1 MADATDAFST
11 IDDFLLSLGEGVS
24 HAQAELA
31 RAGVSGPP
39 GAEVLYQL
47 PRVEFELKMNL
58 TVVQDRA
65 LSQRYRYLRAIRS
78 NDKHLLFKPLTNEEA
93 SSTLEIAATVKGA
106 FIAVPANNG
115 LPAPVMRTLV
125 DPSDPRA
132 PRVSITVSNAAGE
145 PMSGV
150 EVQLNVDREE
160 SVALNQAAGVRFAV
174 AADTGFDQAVLVT
187 DASGTAQTVLR
198 IDVGQPKG
206 LLVIGVDALSRTDAI
221 VYEVTA

>member
-11 IDDFLLSLGEGVS
+11 IDDFLLSLAEGVS

-39 GAEVLYQL
+39 GAQVLYQL

-58 TVVQDRA
+58 TVVQDQV
-65 LSQRYRYLRAIRS
+65 LSQRYRYLRAIRP
-78 NDKHLLFKPLTNEEA
+78 NDKHLLFKPLTSEEA
-93 SSTLEIAATVKGA
+93 SSTLEIAATVTGA

-115 LPAPVMRTLV
+115 LPAPVMRTTV
-125 DPSDPRA
+125 DPSDPQA
-132 PRVSITVSNAAGE
+132 PSVRVSVSNAAGE

-160 SVALNQAAGVRFAV
+160 SVALNQAAGSEFAV
-174 AADTGFDQAVLVT
+174 APGTGFDQGVLVT
-187 DASGTAQTVLR
+187 DAGGTAHTVLR
-198 IDVGQPKG
+198 IDAGQAPG
-206 LLVIGVDALSRTDAI
+206 LLVIAIDALSRTDEI
-221 VYEVTA
+221 VYEVAT